1 MTSDVGLLKSLELT
15 LRLVA
20 SGLLFGALPC
30 QSFGFMS
37 CGTHG
42 RDAATPYGNNFPF
55 VLVGNLCAIRF
66 AMLACIAMARGCFW
80 MLENPG
86 RTTIYHLPAIQLLLH
101 PCLRPRT
108 VRWILPQFVE
118 TLYWKIMKS
127 RTIRYIHIYHNIY
140 IYIMKSWILKMGKV
154 IVQEKKHS
162 QPILVYLSPPL
173 MPWLRWMGMFG
184 GWSVKPQFGL
194 GNVPGS
200 YHGNIWHKSQYHCFL
215 IFPSWNYIY
224 FLEC

>member
-1 MTSDVGLLKSLELT
+1 MAGMQQPPMAITFPSCWLVIYAPSDLPCLLVLQWQGGVFGCWKTQGGQPSTTYRPYSFFSTLVWDHVQWDGFCLSLLKLYIEKSWNLEQL
-15 LRLVA
+15 
-20 SGLLFGALPC
+20 
-30 QSFGFMS
+30 
-37 CGTHG
+37 
-42 RDAATPYGNNFPF
+42 D
-55 VLVGNLCAIRF
+55 
-66 AMLACIAMARGCFW
+66 
-80 MLENPG
+80 
-86 RTTIYHLPAIQLLLH
+86 IYI
-101 PCLRPRT
+101 
-108 VRWILPQFVE
+108 
-118 TLYWKIMKS
+118 
-127 RTIRYIHIYHNIY
+127 YIIIY